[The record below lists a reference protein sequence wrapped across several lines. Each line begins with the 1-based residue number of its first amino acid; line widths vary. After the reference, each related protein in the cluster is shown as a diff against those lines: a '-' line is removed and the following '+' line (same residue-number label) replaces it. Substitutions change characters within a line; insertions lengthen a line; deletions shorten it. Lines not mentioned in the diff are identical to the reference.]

1 MKSTSRRRPRLS
13 AADARQLLTV
23 ARRSA
28 WSVSEAARRSG
39 LPYTT
44 LHAWKRKLA
53 APAQPA
59 RKPQPAFVE
68 VCAPMTI
75 AAPAAL
81 ELQTPSGFTLGL
93 SPGFAAA
100 DLQRILETLR
110 AS

>member
-1 MKSTSRRRPRLS
+1 
-13 AADARQLLTV
+13 
-23 ARRSA
+23 
-28 WSVSEAARRSG
+28 
-39 LPYTT
+39 
-44 LHAWKRKLA
+44 
-53 APAQPA
+53 
-59 RKPQPAFVE
+59 
-68 VCAPMTI
+68 MTI